1 MSDSHAK
8 CAFATV
14 HELSGVAG
22 NLLKNLGKHASRSV
36 AAVTGTLRDALEKLI
51 ELPRNI
57 KQAFLLFLD
66 MFFVTAAIWAAV
78 AMRLGH
84 TNFQL
89 GPMEILCG
97 VFTVLA
103 SAIIFL
109 RLGLYRAVI
118 RFMGQQAIWAIIT
131 AVSYSSLLLGVTVFF
146 TQADVPRSM
155 PFLYWGL
162 ALLLIGGTRLTV
174 RAYYQAKLRSMS
186 EKIIIY
192 GAGESGR
199 QLLTALHH
207 GDQYRAVVFV
217 DDDPRLLR
225 AVINGLQVARPEEM
239 AQLIDEHNITQ
250 VLLAIPSASPERRK
264 EIINSLVGLPV
275 YVRTV
280 PKINELVAGHASV
293 NQIQDIE
300 LDDLLG
306 RETVPPHPELIDR
319 CITEKIVMV
328 TGAGGSIGSELCRQI
343 LLSAPRVLLLFDNSE
358 YALYNVE
365 RELREFVQST
375 GLIVDIVVLLGSVQD
390 QRRLESV
397 YRTFDVETV
406 YHAAAYKH
414 VPMVEYNIAEGV
426 ANNVFGT
433 WYAAEAARMANVETF
448 VLVST
453 DKAVRPTN
461 IMGASKRF
469 AEMILQ
475 GLAQRETN
483 TRFCMVRFGNVLGS
497 SGSVVPL
504 FRDQISAGGPVTV
517 THPEVSRYFMS
528 IPEAA
533 QLVLQAS
540 AMGTGGDVFVLDM
553 GEPVRIV
560 DLAKRMIRLSGYETN
575 HDTHI
580 GEHIDIEFIGLRPGE
595 KLHEE
600 LLLGTQVAGTG
611 HPMIMRAE
619 EECLS
624 FAQIHR
630 HLIDLKRYCDQMDCA
645 GITSVLN
652 AAVSGFEDNEIR
664 YDHMWKKQG
673 QSGSRPLS
681 SLPAVAVSNVQ
692 ELFPEKP

>member
-1 MSDSHAK
+1 M
-8 CAFATV
+8 
-14 HELSGVAG
+14 
-22 NLLKNLGKHASRSV
+22 LKRVSNFTSRSV
-36 AAVTGTLRDALEKLI
+36 SGLVAGMRDALEKLV

-57 KQAFLLFLD
+57 KQACLLVLD
-66 MFFVTAAIWAAV
+66 MVFVTAAMWSAVAIRWGHLNFHLGVVEYACAAV
-78 AMRLGH
+78 
-84 TNFQL
+84 
-89 GPMEILCG
+89 
-97 VFTVLA
+97 TVLL
-103 SAIIFL
+103 SAIVFL

-131 AVSYSSLLLGVTVFF
+131 AVSYSTLILGAAVFF
-146 TQADVPRSM
+146 SQADVPRSM
-155 PFLYWGL
+155 PFIYFAF
-162 ALLLIGGTRLTV
+162 ALFSIGGTRLTV
-174 RAYYQAKLRSMS
+174 RAYYQAKLRSLS
-186 EKIIIY
+186 ENVIIY

-199 QLLTALHH
+199 QLLTALHQ
-207 GDQYRAVVFV
+207 GDQYRVVVFV
-217 DDDPRLLR
+217 DDDKGLQHS
-225 AVINGLQVARPEEM
+225 VINGLQVAPPREM
-239 AQLIDEHNITQ
+239 EQLIAQHDITQ
-250 VLLAIPSASPERRK
+250 VLLAIPSASAERRR

-280 PKINELVAGHASV
+280 PRINELVSGQSSV
-293 NQIQDIE
+293 NQIQDIS

-306 RETVPPHPELIDR
+306 REAVPPHPELIDR
-319 CITEKIVMV
+319 CITDKVVMV

-343 LLSAPRVLLLFDNSE
+343 LLSGPRELLLLDNSE
-358 YALYNVE
+358 YALYNIE
-365 RELREFVQST
+365 RELRELMDASGQQVEM
-375 GLIVDIVVLLGSVQD
+375 VALLGSVQD
-390 QRRLESV
+390 ERRLESI
-397 YRTFDVETV
+397 YRTFRVQSV

-414 VPMVEYNIAEGV
+414 VPMVEHNIAEGV

-433 WYAAEAARMANVETF
+433 WHAAEAARKAEVETF

-475 GLAQRETN
+475 GLAQQDTV

-504 FRDQISAGGPVTV
+504 FREQIASGGPVTV

-528 IPEAA
+528 IAEAA

-560 DLAKRMIRLSGYETN
+560 DLARRMIRLSGYEMD

-580 GEHIDIEFIGLRPGE
+580 GEHVDIEFIGLRPGE

-600 LLLGTQVAGTG
+600 LLLGSNVTGTG

-619 EECLS
+619 EECLPH
-624 FAQIHR
+624 ATIHALLMELVE
-630 HLIDLKRYCDQMDCA
+630 HCDAMDCV
-645 GITSVLN
+645 GVTSVLN
-652 AAVSGFEDNEIR
+652 TAVSGFGDHEVR
-664 YDHMWKKQG
+664 YDHLWRKQG
-673 QSGSRPLS
+673 ERAQAQAALAY
-681 SLPAVAVSNVQ
+681 PAATSNVK
-692 ELFPEKP
+692 ELFPDKP

>member
-1 MSDSHAK
+1 MFNRPNS
-8 CAFATV
+8 FV
-14 HELSGVAG
+14 
-22 NLLKNLGKHASRSV
+22 SRSV
-36 AAVTGTLRDALEKLI
+36 SGVMTSYRDAIEKLV

-57 KQAFLLFLD
+57 KQACLLSLD
-66 MFFVTAAIWAAV
+66 MVFVGLAMWSAV
-78 AMRLGH
+78 ALRWGH
-84 TNFQL
+84 THFQM
-89 GPMEILCG
+89 GATEYACG
-97 VFTVLA
+97 VATILLSSVV
-103 SAIIFL
+103 FL

-118 RFMGQQAIWAIIT
+118 RFMGQQAIWAIII
-131 AVSYSSLLLGVTVFF
+131 AVTYSTLILGAVILF
-146 TQADVPRSM
+146 TQAEVPRST
-155 PFLYWGL
+155 PLIYWGL
-162 ALLLIGGTRLTV
+162 ALLGIGGSRLTV

-186 EKIIIY
+186 ENVIIY

-199 QLLTALHH
+199 ELLTALYH
-207 GDQYRAVVFV
+207 GEQYHAVAFV
-217 DDDPRLLR
+217 DDDRKLQR
-225 AVINGLQVARPEEM
+225 SVINGLQVARPENLP
-239 AQLIDEHNITQ
+239 QLIAEHDITQ

-280 PKINELVAGHASV
+280 PRIMELLAGQASIT
-293 NQIQDIE
+293 QIQDIE

-306 RETVPPHPELIDR
+306 RDPVPPHPELIER
-319 CITEKIVMV
+319 CITDKAVMV

-343 LLSAPRVLLLFDNSE
+343 IISGPRELVLLDNSE
-358 YALYNVE
+358 YALYKLE
-365 RELREFVQST
+365 RELQAVIENL
-375 GLIVDIVVLLGSVQD
+375 GLEVELVALLGSVQD
-390 QRRLESV
+390 QRRLESI
-397 YRTFDVETV
+397 YRTFRVQTV

-414 VPMVEYNIAEGV
+414 VPLVEYNIAEGV

-433 WYAAEAARMANVETF
+433 WYAAEAARLAGVETF

-475 GLAQRETN
+475 GMAQSQKQSDSA

-504 FRDQISAGGPVTV
+504 FREQIESGGPVTV

-533 QLVLQAS
+533 QLVLQAG

-560 DLAKRMIRLSGYETN
+560 DLARRMIRLSGYEMN
-575 HDTHI
+575 HDTHV
-580 GEHIDIEFIGLRPGE
+580 GEQIDIEFTGLRPGE

-600 LLLGTQVAGTG
+600 LLLGTNVAGTG

-619 EECLS
+619 EDSLP
-624 FAQIHR
+624 FAQIHKLLAD
-630 HLIDLKRYCDQMDCA
+630 LIDYCDTLDCD
-645 GITSVLN
+645 GISSVLN
-652 AAVSGFEDNEIR
+652 SAVSGFSDHRVR
-664 YDHMWKKQG
+664 YDHLWKRQG
-673 QSGSRPLS
+673 ELARIE
-681 SLPAVAVSNVQ
+681 AATAAASNVK
-692 ELFPEKP
+692 ELFRDKS

>member
-1 MSDSHAK
+1 MLKRIGTYAALPVSV
-8 CAFATV
+8 TV
-14 HELSGVAG
+14 
-22 NLLKNLGKHASRSV
+22 R
-36 AAVTGTLRDALEKLI
+36 TLRDALEKLI

-57 KQAFLLFLD
+57 KQTFLLLMD
-66 MFFVTAAIWAAV
+66 MVFVAGAMWGAV
-78 AMRLGH
+78 VLRLQD
-84 TNFQL
+84 TNFHL
-89 GPMEILCG
+89 GATEVFCAVLTIL
-97 VFTVLA
+97 F

-118 RFMGQQAIWAIIT
+118 RFMGQQAIWAVIT
-131 AVSYSSLLLGVTVFF
+131 AASYSTLILGSLIFF
-146 TQADVPRSM
+146 SQAEVPRSM
-155 PFLYWGL
+155 PFFYWTISL
-162 ALLLIGGTRLTV
+162 VLIGGTRLAV

-217 DDDPRLLR
+217 DDDIALQRS
-225 AVINGLQVARPEEM
+225 VINGLQVARSIDIPR
-239 AQLIDEHNITQ
+239 LILEHDITQ
-250 VLLAIPSASPERRK
+250 ILLAIPSALPERRK

-280 PKINELVAGHASV
+280 PKISELVAGLASV
-293 NQIQDIE
+293 TQIQDIE
-300 LDDLLG
+300 LDELLG
-306 RETVPPHPELIDR
+306 RDPVPPHPELMDR
-319 CITEKIVMV
+319 CITGKIVMV

-343 LLSAPRVLLLFDNSE
+343 LRSRPKELLLLDSSE
-358 YALYNVE
+358 YVLYQIE
-365 RELREFVQST
+365 CELKKLVQK
-375 GLIVDIVVLLGSVQD
+375 LNLEIEIIALLGSVQD
-390 QRRLESV
+390 QRRMESV
-397 YRTFDVETV
+397 LKAFSVQTI

-433 WYAAEAARMANVETF
+433 WHAAEAARRTNVETF

-469 AEMILQ
+469 AELILQ
-475 GLAQRETN
+475 GMAQQHTR

-504 FRDQISAGGPVTV
+504 FRDQINCGGPVTV
-517 THPEVSRYFMS
+517 THPDVSRYFMS
-528 IPEAA
+528 IAEAA

-540 AMGTGGDVFVLDM
+540 AMGTGGDLFVLNM

-560 DLAKRMIRLSGYETN
+560 DLARRMIRLSGYEMD
-575 HDTHI
+575 HDGHM
-580 GEHIDIEFIGLRPGE
+580 GENIEIQFTGLRPGE

-600 LLLGTQVAGTG
+600 LLLGTKVEGTG

-619 EECLS
+619 EECLPYD
-624 FAQIHR
+624 QMHQ
-630 HLIDLKRYCDQMDCA
+630 HLLELLEYCKDMDCA
-645 GITSVLN
+645 SITSVLN
-652 AAVSGFEDNEIR
+652 SAVSGFGDHQVR
-664 YDHMWKKQG
+664 YDHVWKKQG
-673 QSGSRPLS
+673 KIGKPSDVTMG
-681 SLPAVAVSNVQ
+681 LPAASSNVQ
-692 ELFPEKP
+692 ELFPDQA

>member
-1 MSDSHAK
+1 
-8 CAFATV
+8 
-14 HELSGVAG
+14 VASTPRILAD
-22 NLLKNLGKHASRSV
+22 NF
-36 AAVTGTLRDALEKLI
+36 VTALEKLL

-57 KQAFLLFLD
+57 KQACLLLVD
-66 MFFVTAAIWAAV
+66 MVFVTTALWFAMVLSVGNPSIDATPADLLSAAA
-78 AMRLGH
+78 
-84 TNFQL
+84 T
-89 GPMEILCG
+89 
-97 VFTVLA
+97 VFL

-118 RFMGQQAIWAIIT
+118 RFMGQQAIWAIIRGISFST
-131 AVSYSSLLLGVTVFF
+131 LALGMAIFF
-146 TQADVPRSM
+146 TRAEVPRSM
-155 PFLYWGL
+155 PLIYWGL
-162 ALLLIGGTRLTV
+162 AFFLVGGSRLIV
-174 RAYYQAKLRSMS
+174 RAYYQSKLRSMS
-186 EKIIIY
+186 EKVIIY

-217 DDDPRLLR
+217 DDDHRLQHSI
-225 AVINGLQVARPEEM
+225 INGLQVARPSELET
-239 AQLIDEHNITQ
+239 LIERHDVTQ

-280 PKINELVAGHASV
+280 PRIHELVQGSASV
-293 NQIQDIE
+293 TQIQDIE
-300 LDDLLG
+300 LDELLG
-306 RETVPPHPELIDR
+306 REPVPPHPELIDR
-319 CITEKIVMV
+319 CITDKVVMV

-343 LLSAPRVLLLFDNSE
+343 LLSGPRELILLDNSE

-365 RELREFVQST
+365 RELRE
-375 GLIVDIVVLLGSVQD
+375 LIATHQLPVEMIPLLGSVQD
-390 QRRLESV
+390 EARIETV
-397 YRTFDVETV
+397 CRTFGVQTV

-414 VPMVEYNIAEGV
+414 VPLVEYNVAEGV

-433 WYAAEAARMANVETF
+433 WYAAEAARKAGVETF

-475 GLAQRETN
+475 SLAKNGTD

-504 FRDQISAGGPVTV
+504 FREQIAAGGPVTV

-553 GEPVRIV
+553 GEPVKIV
-560 DLAKRMIRLSGYETN
+560 DLAKRMIRLSGYETDHDN
-575 HDTHI
+575 HV
-580 GEHIDIEFIGLRPGE
+580 GERIDIEFTGLRPGE

-600 LLLGTQVAGTG
+600 LMLGTSVTGTG

-619 EECLS
+619 EEHLAYS
-624 FAQIHR
+624 QMQR
-630 HLIDLKRYCDQMDCA
+630 HLKDLMRYCDKMDCV
-645 GITSVLN
+645 GIKNVLR
-652 AAVSGFEDNEIR
+652 AAVSGFDEHEGM
-664 YDHMWKKQG
+664 YDYIWRKQG
-673 QSGSRPLS
+673 KIIDLAKPS
-681 SLPAVAVSNVQ
+681 SNVQ
-692 ELFPEKP
+692 ELFPEKT